1 MKNYLEEYKKWCES
15 PDFDEETKKELS
27 EIKDNEKEIE
37 DRFYKELEF
46 GTAGLRGVI
55 GAGTNR
61 MNKYTVGKATQGL
74 ANYIKEQGTQDK
86 GVAISYDS
94 RRMSKEFSLQTALI
108 LNANGI
114 KTYLFENLRP
124 VPELSFAVR
133 ELKCT
138 AGVMI
143 TASHNPPKYNG
154 YKVYW
159 DDGAQIVAPRD
170 KDIIAKVRAVAE
182 YSEIKE
188 ISKEEAIEKGLFNIV
203 GTEMDDKYINTL
215 KSLILNPEIVK
226 EQGKNLKVVY
236 TPLHGTGN
244 TVAER
249 LLKEIGIQNLYV
261 VPEQKEPDGNFP
273 TVDYPNPEDKKA
285 FKLALELAKKVD
297 ADVVLATDPDADRLG
312 IYAKDTKTGEYM
324 TYTGNMSALLIAE
337 YRISQMK
344 EKGIL
349 PEKGMFITTI
359 VSSDLA
365 KAIASNYGLE
375 CFEVLTGFKNIGAIM
390 KREEEKTDGDK
401 YVFGF
406 EESYGCLIGDY
417 ARDKDGI
424 AAVMAL
430 CEAACY
436 YRANNETLWDQMN
449 NIYKKYGFYK
459 EDQVSIVLEGA
470 EGAEKIKEMM
480 TEMRNKDV
488 ENIGDYRVLTFK
500 DVDNDYVKDMT
511 TGAESKTGLPKS
523 NVLYYQLENNA
534 WCCVRPSGTEPKIK
548 LYFGVKGKD
557 EEDATNSLET
567 LKDAMVKLVRGN

>member
-1 MKNYLEEYKKWCES
+1 MNYLEEYKKWLES
-15 PDFDEETKKELS
+15 DEFDEETKQELMT
-27 EIKDNEKEIE
+27 IKDDEKEIE

-74 ANYIKEQGTQDK
+74 ANYIVEQGVQDK

-94 RRMSKEFSLQTALI
+94 RKMSKEFSLQTALI
-108 LNANGI
+108 LAANGI
-114 KTYLFENLRP
+114 KAYLFENLRP

-133 ELKCT
+133 ELGCT

-159 DDGAQIVAPRD
+159 DDGAQIVPPVD
-170 KDIIAKVRAVAE
+170 KDITAKVRAIE
-182 YSEIKE
+182 SFKEIKE
-188 ISKEEAIEKGLFNIV
+188 ISVEEAKQKGLLTII
-203 GTEMDDKYINTL
+203 GTEMDDKYIEVL
-215 KSLILNPEIVK
+215 KKSILNPEILQK
-226 EQGKNLKVVY
+226 QGKNITIVY

-249 LLKEIGIQNLYV
+249 LFKEIGFENIYV

-273 TVDYPNPEDKKA
+273 TVDYPNPEDPKA
-285 FKLALELAKKVD
+285 FKLALDLAKKVN

-312 IYAKDTKTGEYM
+312 IFSKDNATGEYV

-349 PEKGMFITTI
+349 PNDGMLIKTI
-359 VSSDLA
+359 VSSNLA
-365 KAIASNYGLE
+365 DAIAKEYNLE
-375 CFEVLTGFKNIGAIM
+375 LIEVLTGFKNIGKVM
-390 KREEEKTDGDK
+390 KTAEENKDKT

-430 CEAACY
+430 CEAAAY
-436 YRANNETLWDQMN
+436 YQEHGLTLWEQMQ
-449 NIYKKYGFYK
+449 NIYKKYGYYK
-459 EDQVSIVLEGA
+459 ETQVSVVKEGA
-470 EGAEKIKEMM
+470 EGAIEIKNMM
-480 TEMRNKDV
+480 TATRNKDI
-488 ENIGDYRVLTFK
+488 EKIGDYKVLTFK
-500 DVDNDYVKDMT
+500 DIEKDFVKNMV
-511 TGAESKTGLPKS
+511 TGDISTSGLPKS
-523 NVLYYQLENNA
+523 NVLYYELEDNA

-548 LYFGVKGKD
+548 LYMGIKGTSN
-557 EEDATNSLET
+557 EDAEEKLNN
-567 LKDAMVKLVRGN
+567 LKEAMVKVVEG

>member
-1 MKNYLEEYKKWCES
+1 MNYLEEYKKWCES
-15 PDFDEETKKELS
+15 PDFDDETKKELLA
-27 EIKDNEKEIE
+27 IKNDEKEIE

-46 GTAGLRGVI
+46 GTAGLRGII

-74 ANYIKEQGTQDK
+74 ANYILEQGTQDK

-94 RRMSKEFSLQTALI
+94 RKMSKEFSLETALI
-108 LNANGI
+108 LCANGI
-114 KTYLFENLRP
+114 KAYLFENLRP
-124 VPELSFAVR
+124 VPELSFTVR
-133 ELKCT
+133 NLKAT

-170 KDIIAKVRAVAE
+170 QEIIEKVKKVKFN
-182 YSEIKE
+182 EIKTM
-188 ISKEEAIEKGLFNIV
+188 SKKEAQEKGLLNFI
-203 GTEMDDKYINTL
+203 GPEMDDKYLGVL
-215 KSLILNPEIVK
+215 KSLVLNPEIMK
-226 EQGKNLKVVY
+226 EEGKTLKVVY

-249 LLKEIGIQNLYV
+249 LLTELGIKNLYV
-261 VPEQKEPDGNFP
+261 VPEQKDPDGNFP

-312 IYAKDTKTGEYM
+312 IYAKDTKTGKYKS
-324 TYTGNMSALLIAE
+324 YTGNMSALLIAE

-349 PEKGMFITTI
+349 PKNGIFITTI

-365 KAIASNYGLE
+365 KAIAKYYNLE
-375 CFEVLTGFKNIGAIM
+375 CIEVLTGFKNIGAVM
-390 KREEEKTDGDK
+390 RKAEEKNDKK

-424 AAVMAL
+424 SAVMAL

-436 YRANNETLWDQMN
+436 YKSKGKTLWDAMQD
-449 NIYKKYGFYK
+449 IYKKYGFYK
-459 EDQVSIVLEGA
+459 EAQVSIVREGA
-470 EGAEKIKEMM
+470 EGAKEISQMMEKMRNAEIKEIGKYKVKVFRDI
-480 TEMRNKDV
+480 EKDIQKNM
-488 ENIGDYRVLTFK
+488 ETGE
-500 DVDNDYVKDMT
+500 T
-511 TGAESKTGLPKS
+511 TTTGLPKS
-523 NVLYYQLENNA
+523 NVLYYELENNC
-534 WCCVRPSGTEPKIK
+534 WCCIRPSGTEPKIK
-548 LYFGVKGKD
+548 LYMGVKTDTD
-557 EEDATNSLET
+557 EKSNKELED
-567 LKDAMVKLVRGN
+567 LKQAMLKLVE

>member
-1 MKNYLEEYKKWCES
+1 MNYLDEYKKWCES
-15 PDFDEETKKELS
+15 PEFDEETKEELLK
-27 EIKDNEKEIE
+27 IKGNEAEIE

-74 ANYIKEQGTQDK
+74 ANYIITQGTQEK

-108 LNANGI
+108 LCANGI
-114 KTYLFENLRP
+114 KAYLFESLRP

-133 ELKCT
+133 NLGCT

-159 DDGAQIVAPRD
+159 DDGAQIVSPRD
-170 KDIIAKVRAVAE
+170 KDIIGEVRKIE
-182 YSEIKE
+182 KFDEIKS
-188 ISKEEAIEKGLFNIV
+188 ISKEEAINMGLLKYV
-203 GTEMDDKYINTL
+203 GTEMDDKYLEVL
-215 KSLILNPEIVK
+215 KKCIINPEVMK
-226 EQGKNLKVVY
+226 EEGKKLKVVY

-244 TVAER
+244 TVTER
-249 LLKEIGIQNLYV
+249 LLKELGMANVYV
-261 VPEQKEPDGNFP
+261 VPEQKDPDGEFP

-285 FKLALELAKKVD
+285 FKLALELAERVN

-312 IYAKDTKTGEYM
+312 IFAKDTKTGEYKE
-324 TYTGNMSALLIAE
+324 YTGNMSALLIAE

-344 EKGIL
+344 EKEIL
-349 PEKGMFITTI
+349 PTDGMFITTV
-359 VSSDLA
+359 VSSELA
-365 KAIASNYGLE
+365 KAIAKEYKLE
-375 CFEVLTGFKNIGAIM
+375 CIEVLTGFKNIGAVM
-390 KREEEKTDGDK
+390 KKAEENKDKT

-436 YRANNETLWDQMN
+436 FKSKNKTLWDAMID
-449 NIYKKYGFYK
+449 IYEKYGYYK
-459 EDQVSIVLEGA
+459 ETQVSIVREGA
-470 EGAEKIKEMM
+470 QGAQEIKDMM
-480 TEMRNKDV
+480 TKMRKSNIEK
-488 ENIGDYRVLTFK
+488 IGDYKVLTFK
-500 DVDNDYVKDMT
+500 DVEEDIVKDMQ
-511 TGAESKTGLPKS
+511 TGEITKTGLPKS
-523 NVLYYQLENNA
+523 NVLYYALEDES
-534 WCCVRPSGTEPKIK
+534 WCCIRPSGTEPKIK
-548 LYFGVKGKD
+548 LYMGIKAETND
-557 EEDATNSLET
+557 EATRKLEE
-567 LKDAMVKLVRGN
+567 LKNAMLEIIK

>member
-215 KSLILNPEIVK
+215 ESLILNPEIVK

-488 ENIGDYRVLTFK
+488 ENIGNYRVLTFK

-557 EEDATNSLET
+557 EEDATNSLEI

>member
-1 MKNYLEEYKKWCES
+1 MSYLEEYKRWCES
-15 PDFDEETKKELS
+15 PEFDEETKKELL
-27 EIKDNEKEIE
+27 EIKGNEEEIE

-46 GTAGLRGVI
+46 GTAGLRGII

-74 ANYIKEQGTQDK
+74 ANYILEQGTQDK

-108 LNANGI
+108 LCANGI
-114 KTYLFENLRP
+114 KAYLFENLRP

-159 DDGAQIVAPRD
+159 DDGSQIVSPRD
-170 KDIIAKVRAVAE
+170 TEIIEKVRNVKDF
-182 YSEIKE
+182 SEIKS
-188 ISKEEAIEKGLFNIV
+188 ISKEEAIDKGLLNIV
-203 GTEMDDKYINTL
+203 GSEMDEKYINVL
-215 KSLILNPEIVK
+215 KEHILNPEIMR
-226 EQGKNLKVVY
+226 EQGKKLKVVY

-244 TVAER
+244 TIAEK
-249 LLKEIGIQNLYV
+249 LLKELGMENVYV
-261 VPEQKEPDGNFP
+261 VPEQKDPDGNFP
-273 TVDYPNPEDKKA
+273 TVDYPNPEDPNA

-312 IYAKDTKTGEYM
+312 IYAKDSKTGEYM
-324 TYTGNMSALLIAE
+324 NYTGNMSALLIAE

-349 PEKGMFITTI
+349 PSNGMFITTI
-359 VSSDLA
+359 VSSELA
-365 KAIASNYGLE
+365 KAIAKYYGLE
-375 CFEVLTGFKNIGAIM
+375 CIEVLTGFKNIGAVM
-390 KREEEKTDGDK
+390 RKADENHDKK

-430 CEAACY
+430 CEAACFY
-436 YRANNETLWDQMN
+436 ASKGKTLWDAMID
-449 NIYKKYGFYK
+449 IYEKYGYYK
-459 EDQVSIVLEGA
+459 EAQVSIVREGVQ
-470 EGAEKIKEMM
+470 GAQEIKDMM
-480 TEMRNKDV
+480 TKMRETDIESIGKYKVLVFKDV
-488 ENIGDYRVLTFK
+488 EK
-500 DVDNDYVKDMT
+500 DVVKDMK
-511 TGAESKTGLPKS
+511 TGEISKTGLPKS
-523 NVLYYQLENNA
+523 NVLYYELEDNS
-534 WCCVRPSGTEPKIK
+534 WCCIRPSGTEPKIK
-548 LYFGVKGKD
+548 LYMGIKGNTEKEA
-557 EEDATNSLET
+557 EEKLAE
-567 LKDAMVKLVRGN
+567 LKEAMLKIVEG

>member
-1 MKNYLEEYKKWCES
+1 MNYLEEYKKWCKDPS
-15 PDFDEETKKELS
+15 FDEETKKELMS
-27 EIKDNEKEIE
+27 IKDNEEEIE

-55 GAGTNR
+55 GMGTNR

-74 ANYIKEQGTQDK
+74 ANYILEQGTQDK

-94 RRMSKEFSLQTALI
+94 RRMSDEFSLQTALI

-114 KTYLFENLRP
+114 KTYLFESLRP

-133 ELKCT
+133 ELGCT
-138 AGVMI
+138 AGIMI

-159 DDGAQIVAPRD
+159 DDGSQIIAPRD
-170 KDIIAKVRAVAE
+170 KEIINKVRAITDF
-182 YSEIKE
+182 SEIKT
-188 ISKEEAIEKGLFNIV
+188 ISKEEAIEKGLFNVI
-203 GTEMDDKYINTL
+203 GKEMDDKYIEVL
-215 KSLILNPEIVK
+215 KNHILNPEIVK
-226 EQGKNLKVVY
+226 EQGKDLKIVY

-244 TVAER
+244 TIVER
-249 LLKEIGIQNLYV
+249 LLGELGFKNVYV
-261 VPEQKEPDGNFP
+261 VPEQAMPDGNFP

-312 IYAKDTKTGEYM
+312 IYAKDAKTGEYM
-324 TYTGNMSALLIAE
+324 SYTGNMSALLIAE

-344 EKGIL
+344 EKNIL
-349 PEKGMFITTI
+349 PADGLFITTI

-365 KAIASNYGLE
+365 KAIAKNYNLE
-375 CFEVLTGFKNIGAIM
+375 VAEVLTGFKNIGAVM
-390 KREEEKTDGDK
+390 KKAEETKSNT

-424 AAVMAL
+424 AAVMSL
-430 CEAACY
+430 CEAAAY
-436 YRANNETLWDQMN
+436 YRAQGITLWDQMI
-449 NIYKKYGFYK
+449 NIYEKYGYYK

-470 EGAEKIKEMM
+470 DGAEKIKEMM
-480 TEMRNKDV
+480 TNTRNKDV
-488 ENIGDYRVLTFK
+488 AKIGSYKVMTFK
-500 DVDNDYVKDMT
+500 DIDRDYVKNMV
-511 TGAESKTGLPKS
+511 TGEESTTGLPKS
-523 NVLYYQLENNA
+523 NVLYYALENDA
-534 WCCVRPSGTEPKIK
+534 WCAVRPSGTEPKIK
-548 LYFGVKGKD
+548 LYFGVKGKCD
-557 EEDATNSLET
+557 KCAIEELEG
-567 LKDAMVKLVRGN
+567 LKEEMVKMVRGN

>member
-1 MKNYLEEYKKWCES
+1 MDYLKRYQEWLES
-15 PDFDEETKKELS
+15 DEIDEETKEELRKIKNDET
-27 EIKDNEKEIE
+27 EIKDS
-37 DRFYKELEF
+37 FYKDLEF
-46 GTAGLRGVI
+46 GTAGLRGIV
-55 GAGTNR
+55 GVGTNR

-74 ANYIKEQGTQDK
+74 ANYIVKNNGQDK
-86 GVAISYDS
+86 GVAIAYDS
-94 RRMSKEFSLQTALI
+94 RNMSQEFSKLAALI

-344 EKGIL
+344 EKGML

-470 EGAEKIKEMM
+470 EGAEKIKEIM

-488 ENIGDYRVLTFK
+488 ENIGNYRVLTFK

-557 EEDATNSLET
+557 EEDSTNSLEI

>member
-1 MKNYLEEYKKWCES
+1 MDYKEEYKKWCEDPS
-15 PDFDEETKKELS
+15 FDKETRKELLSIKDDEE
-27 EIKDNEKEIE
+27 EIK

-55 GAGTNR
+55 GMGTNR

-74 ANYIKEQGTQDK
+74 ANYIIEQGTQDK

-94 RRMSKEFSLQTALI
+94 RRMSDEFSLQTALI

-114 KTYLFENLRP
+114 KTYLFEKLRP

-133 ELKCT
+133 QLGCT
-138 AGVMI
+138 AGIMI

-159 DDGAQIVAPRD
+159 DDGSQIVAPRD
-170 KDIIAKVRAVAE
+170 KDIIAKVRAI
-182 YSEIKE
+182 SDFKEIKT
-188 ISKEEAIEKGLFNIV
+188 ISKEEAVNKGLFNVV

-215 KSLILNPEIVK
+215 KSLVLNPEIVK
-226 EQGKNLKVVY
+226 EEGKKLKIVY

-244 TVAER
+244 TVTSR
-249 LLKEIGIQNLYV
+249 LLKELGFENVYV
-261 VPEQKEPDGNFP
+261 VPEQEKPDGNFP

-297 ADVVLATDPDADRLG
+297 ADVVLANDPDADRLG

-344 EKGIL
+344 EKGLL
-349 PEKGMFITTI
+349 PADGMFITTI
-359 VSSDLA
+359 VSSELA
-365 KAIASNYGLE
+365 KAIAKNYGLE
-375 CFEVLTGFKNIGAIM
+375 CIEVLTGFKNIGAVI
-390 KREEEKTDGDK
+390 KKAEEKKDK
-401 YVFGF
+401 TYVFGF

-424 AAVMAL
+424 SAVMSL
-430 CEAACY
+430 CEAAAY
-436 YRANNETLWDQMN
+436 YKSKGMTLWDQMMK
-449 NIYKKYGFYK
+449 IYEKYGFYK

-470 EGAEKIKEMM
+470 DGAEKIKSMM
-480 TEMRNKDV
+480 TNMRNNLPEKIGKYKVIEFKDV
-488 ENIGDYRVLTFK
+488 ELDEIKNLV
-500 DVDNDYVKDMT
+500 
-511 TGAESKTGLPKS
+511 TGEQRKTGLPKS
-523 NVLYYQLENNA
+523 NVLYYELENNA

-548 LYFGVKGKD
+548 LYMGVKADSMESAEKD
-557 EEDATNSLET
+557 LEE
-567 LKDAMVKLVRGN
+567 LKDAMVRLVK

>member
-1 MKNYLEEYKKWCES
+1 MNYLEEYQKWCES
-15 PDFDEETKKELS
+15 PEFDEETKNELIAIKED
-27 EIKDNEKEIE
+27 KNEIE

-61 MNKYTVGKATQGL
+61 MNRYTVGKATQGL
-74 ANYIKEQGTQDK
+74 ANYIIEQGTQDK

-94 RRMSKEFSLQTALI
+94 RKMSKEFSMQTALI
-108 LNANGI
+108 LCANGI
-114 KTYLFENLRP
+114 KAYLFENLRP

-133 ELKCT
+133 SLGCT

-159 DDGAQIVAPRD
+159 DDGSQIVAPRD
-170 KDIIAKVRAVAE
+170 KDIIQKVRNIE
-182 YSEIKE
+182 CFSEIKK
-188 ISKEEAIEKGLFNIV
+188 ITQKEAEEKGLLKIID
-203 GTEMDDKYINTL
+203 TEMDDKYLEVL
-215 KSLILNPEIVK
+215 KNSVLNPEIMR
-226 EQGKNLKVVY
+226 EEGKKLKVVY

-244 TVAER
+244 TIAEK
-249 LLKEIGIQNLYV
+249 LLKELGLANVYV
-261 VPEQKEPDGNFP
+261 VPEQSEPDGNFP

-312 IYAKDTKTGEYM
+312 IFAKDTKSGEYM
-324 TYTGNMSALLIAE
+324 EYTGNMSALLIAE

-349 PEKGMFITTI
+349 PKDGMFITTV

-365 KAIASNYGLE
+365 KAIAKNYDLE
-375 CFEVLTGFKNIGAIM
+375 CIEVLTGFKNIGAVM
-390 KREEEKTDGDK
+390 KKAEENKDKT

-436 YRANNETLWDQMN
+436 YQSKGKTLWDAMQD
-449 NIYKKYGFYK
+449 IYKKYGYYK
-459 EDQVSIVLEGA
+459 ETQVSIVREGPQ
-470 EGAEKIKEMM
+470 GAQEIKDMM
-480 TEMRNKDV
+480 TKMRNTDINK
-488 ENIGDYRVLTFK
+488 IGDYEVLTFK
-500 DVDNDYVKDMT
+500 DIEKDIVKDMK
-511 TGAESKTGLPKS
+511 TGEITKTGLPTS
-523 NVLYYQLENNA
+523 NVLYYALEDNS

-548 LYFGVKGKD
+548 LYMGVKGSSQ
-557 EEDATNSLET
+557 EDANKKLEN
-567 LKDAMVKLVRGN
+567 LKQAMEACVRN

>member
-1 MKNYLEEYKKWCES
+1 MDYLKEYKKWCES
-15 PDFDEETKKELS
+15 PEFDEETKKELLA
-27 EIKDNEKEIE
+27 IKDDEKEIE
-37 DRFYKELEF
+37 DRFYQELEF

-74 ANYIKEQGTQDK
+74 ANYILEQGTQDK

-133 ELKCT
+133 NLGCT

-159 DDGAQIVAPRD
+159 DDGSQIVAPRD
-170 KDIIAKVRAVAE
+170 KDIINKVRDVQS
-182 YSEIKE
+182 YSEIRE
-188 ISKEEAIEKGLFNIV
+188 ISKEEAEKSGLFNII
-203 GTEMDDKYINTL
+203 GTDMDNKYLGIL
-215 KSLILNPEIVK
+215 KSKVLNPDIVEK
-226 EQGKNLKVVY
+226 EGKDIKIVY

-249 LLKEIGIQNLYV
+249 LLNEIGLKNVYV
-261 VPEQKEPDGNFP
+261 VPEQKDPDGNFP
-273 TVDYPNPEDKKA
+273 TVSYPNPEDKKA
-285 FKLALELAKKVD
+285 FKLALELAEKVD

-312 IYAKDTKTGEYM
+312 IFAKDTKSGQYM
-324 TYTGNMSALLIAE
+324 EYTGNMSALLIAE

-349 PEKGMFITTI
+349 PSDGMFITTV
-359 VSSDLA
+359 VSSELA
-365 KAIASNYGLE
+365 KAIAKNYNLE
-375 CFEVLTGFKNIGAIM
+375 CIEVLTGFKNIGAVM
-390 KREEEKTDGDK
+390 KKAEENKDKT

-436 YRANNETLWDQMN
+436 YKSKGKTLWDAMID
-449 NIYKKYGFYK
+449 IYEKYGYYK
-459 EDQVSIVLEGA
+459 EAQVSIVMEGA
-470 EGAEKIKEMM
+470 EGAQKIKDMM
-480 TEMRNKDV
+480 TNMRNTPI
-488 ENIGDYRVLTFK
+488 ERIGDYKVLTFK
-500 DVDNDYVKDMT
+500 DIDKDIVKNIE
-511 TGAESKTGLPKS
+511 TGEITKTGLPQS
-523 NVLYYQLENNA
+523 NVLYYELEDNS

-548 LYFGVKGKD
+548 LYMGVKGNSG
-557 EEDATNSLET
+557 EDACNKLEK
-567 LKDAMVKLVRGN
+567 LKEDMIDIVK

>member
-1 MKNYLEEYKKWCES
+1 MNYLEEYKKWCES
-15 PDFDEETKKELS
+15 PEFDEQTKKELL
-27 EIKDNEKEIE
+27 EIKDDTKEIE

-74 ANYIKEQGTQDK
+74 ANYIIEQGTQNK

-94 RRMSKEFSLQTALI
+94 RRMSKEFSLQPALI

-133 ELKCT
+133 NLGCT

-159 DDGAQIVAPRD
+159 DDGSQIVSPRD
-170 KDIIAKVRAVAE
+170 KDIIGKVRAVE
-182 YSEIKE
+182 NYNEIKE
-188 ISKEEAIEKGLFNIV
+188 ISEEEAKRSGLFNII
-203 GTEMDDKYINTL
+203 GTEMDEKYLSVL
-215 KSLILNPEIVK
+215 KSKVLNPEIVK
-226 EQGKNLKVVY
+226 EQGKDLKVVY

-249 LLKEIGIQNLYV
+249 LLNEIGLQNVYV
-261 VPEQKEPDGNFP
+261 VPEQKDPDGNFP

-285 FKLALELAKKVD
+285 FKLALELAQKVD
-297 ADVVLATDPDADRLG
+297 SDVVLATDPDADRLG
-312 IYAKDTKTGEYM
+312 IFAKDAKTGKYM
-324 TYTGNMSALLIAE
+324 EYTGNMSALLIAE

-349 PEKGMFITTI
+349 PADGMFVTTI
-359 VSSDLA
+359 VSSELA
-365 KAIASNYGLE
+365 KAIAKYYNLE
-375 CFEVLTGFKNIGAIM
+375 CIEVLTGFKNIGAVM
-390 KREEEKTDGDK
+390 KRAEENKDKT

-436 YRANNETLWDQMN
+436 YKSKGKTLWDAMN
-449 NIYKKYGFYK
+449 DIYEKYGYYK
-459 EDQVSIVLEGA
+459 ETQVSIVMEGA
-470 EGAEKIKEMM
+470 EGAQKIKDMM
-480 TEMRNKDV
+480 TNMRNTDIEK
-488 ENIGDYRVLTFK
+488 IGDYKVLTFK
-500 DVDNDYVKDMT
+500 DVDKDIVKNMQ
-511 TGAESKTGLPKS
+511 TGEVTKTGLPKS
-523 NVLYYQLENNA
+523 NVLYYELENNS

-548 LYFGVKGKD
+548 LYMGVKGSSTDDASKKL
-557 EEDATNSLET
+557 EDLKNAMTNI
-567 LKDAMVKLVRGN
+567 VK